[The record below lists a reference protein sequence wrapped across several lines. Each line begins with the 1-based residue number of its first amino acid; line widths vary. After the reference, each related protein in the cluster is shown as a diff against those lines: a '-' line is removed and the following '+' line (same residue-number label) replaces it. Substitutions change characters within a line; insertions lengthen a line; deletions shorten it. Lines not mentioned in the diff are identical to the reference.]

1 MWLGFWRSRNRLSL
15 DELRYLTDQLFRIQ
29 VVNEVNK
36 DFVIEALRSI
46 AELITYGDQ
55 HDSAFFEFFM
65 EKQVMGEFVRI
76 LKISRPVSVSLQ
88 LLQTLSIMI
97 QNLKSE
103 HAIYYMFSNEHIN
116 YLITYSFNFDNEELL
131 SYYISFLRAISGKLN
146 KNTISLL
153 VKTQDDDVVSFP
165 LYTEAIRFAF
175 HEENM
180 VRTAIRAL
188 SLNVYHVGDESVNR
202 FVANPPQSKYF
213 STLVKYFCKQCLE
226 LSELVSDALKKSGLE
241 PASTILAAV
250 DELEDAL
257 YYFSDITSAGIP
269 DVGRLLTDKF
279 LKHLVF
285 PLLLPSLK
293 TEPTY
298 EVKIGS
304 VTSLYLI
311 CCILHIVKIKD
322 LANSIAAGLFI
333 PPEVFVANSGNKANG
348 FSSVHE
354 LTNESEPSDNERLG
368 SENDSLKAHLVDCT
382 SGTQVHEE
390 AAIKANVSIDSS
402 VALRETLLLYIRDG
416 NNFQVLGSLSVLA
429 MLLQTKELDE
439 SMLDALGILPQRK
452 KQKKL
457 LLESLVGEGSGEEQL
472 FSSESILMKDGLSG
486 ELDAYLQRIKDQYCV
501 STSSTAERSTRRCP
515 RFQVL
520 DALVALFCRSNIPGE
535 TLWDGGWLLRQL
547 LPHGEAEFSSHHLV
561 LLKESYRSC
570 TCALLQEARGL
581 WPDMVLT
588 IIINEWKKCK
598 RAIEASSPRKEPKSI
613 LLSQWKFHEEVAPSE
628 SSIPAGERMCE
639 VVKVFVLLH
648 QVQLFSLG
656 RPLPE
661 QPSINPQGDHPENS
675 RAKTSGLDV
684 SVPKPGTELKVV
696 DALPCR
702 IAFERGKERHFRF
715 LAVSAGISGWLILAE
730 ELPLKQ
736 NYGIIRVAAP
746 LAGSNPRIDDKHPKW
761 LHLRIRPSSIPSL
774 DPTKT
779 SDGKV
784 KSRTMVDG
792 RWTLA
797 FRDEE
802 SCKTALSMIVEET
815 DLQSNEAGRSFA
827 CCAGDTQDSDGIG
840 RCLRSFAFLQFSC
853 ITATAIHAYL
863 GCAVSFSHAFYLT
876 VKELADTQNHEE
888 KISDRWFS
896 EYSH

>member
-1 MWLGFWRSRNRLSL
+1 MWLAFWRSRNRLSL
-15 DELRYLTDQLFRIQ
+15 DELRYLTDQLFKIQ

-46 AELITYGDQ
+46 AELLTYGDQ

-76 LKISRPVSVSLQ
+76 LKISRPISVSLQ

-146 KNTISLL
+146 KNTTSLL

-188 SLNVYHVGDESVNR
+188 SLNVYHVGDETVNR
-202 FVANPPQSKYF
+202 FVASSPQSKYF
-213 STLVKYFCKQCLE
+213 SNLVKYFRKLCLE
-226 LSELVSDALKKSGLE
+226 LSELVSDALKKSALE
-241 PASTILAAV
+241 PSSTIFAAV
-250 DELEDAL
+250 DELEDTL

-293 TEPTY
+293 TEPAY

-322 LANSIAAGLFI
+322 LANSIAAGLFF

-348 FSSVHE
+348 FLSVHE
-354 LTNESEPSDNERLG
+354 LTNESKQPDNGSLG
-368 SENDSLKAHLVDCT
+368 SENDRKLKAHLVDRS

-402 VALRETLLLYIRDG
+402 VALRETLLSYIRNG
-416 NNFQVLGSLSVLA
+416 NNVQVLGSLSVLA
-429 MLLQTKELDE
+429 KLLQTKELDE

-472 FSSESILMKDGLSG
+472 FSSGSISMKDGLSG
-486 ELDAYLQRIKDQYCV
+486 ELDGYLQRIKDQYCV
-501 STSSTAERSTRRCP
+501 STSRTEEGANPRSH

-520 DALVALFCRSNIPGE
+520 DALVTLFCRSNIPGE

-547 LPHGEAEFSSHHLV
+547 LPHGEAELSSHHLV
-561 LLKESYRSC
+561 LLKE
-570 TCALLQEARGL
+570 TRGL
-581 WPDMVLT
+581 WPDLVLT
-588 IIINEWKKCK
+588 ILINEWKKCK

-613 LLSQWKFHEEVAPSE
+613 LLLQWKFHEEVASSE

-648 QVQLFSLG
+648 QLQLFSHG
-656 RPLPE
+656 KPLPE
-661 QPSINPQGDHPENS
+661 QPSINPQGDPPENS

-702 IAFERGKERHFRF
+702 IAFERGKERHFHF

-736 NYGIIRVAAP
+736 NHGIIRVAAP

-761 LHLRIRPSSIPSL
+761 LHLRIRPSSIPFL

-784 KSRTMVDG
+784 KSKALVDG

-815 DLQSNEAGRSFA
+815 DLQSNEVEKGLKPLLDLENALGLSDIFQHKTSSLTENFA
-827 CCAGDTQDSDGIG
+827 P
-840 RCLRSFAFLQFSC
+840 
-853 ITATAIHAYL
+853 
-863 GCAVSFSHAFYLT
+863 
-876 VKELADTQNHEE
+876 NN
-888 KISDRWFS
+888 
-896 EYSH
+896 

>member
-1 MWLGFWRSRNRLSL
+1 MWLAFWRSRNRLSL
-15 DELRYLTDQLFRIQ
+15 DELRYLTDQLFKIQ

-76 LKISRPVSVSLQ
+76 LKISRPVGVSLQ

-103 HAIYYMFSNEHIN
+103 HAIYYLFSNEHIN

-188 SLNVYHVGDESVNR
+188 SLNVYHVGDVSVNR
-202 FVANPPQSKYF
+202 FVASPPHSKYF
-213 STLVKYFCKQCLE
+213 SNLVKYFCKQCLE
-226 LSELVSDALKKSGLE
+226 LNELVSDALKSGPE
-241 PASTILAAV
+241 PPSTILAVV
-250 DELEDAL
+250 DELEDTL

-269 DVGRLLTDKF
+269 DVGRLLTDEF

-293 TEPTY
+293 TEPAY
-298 EVKIGS
+298 EVRIGS

-322 LANSIAAGLFI
+322 LANSIAAGLFF

-348 FSSVHE
+348 FLSVHE
-354 LTNESEPSDNERLG
+354 PTNESKQPDNESLG
-368 SENDSLKAHLVDCT
+368 SENDKKLKAYLVDCST
-382 SGTQVHEE
+382 GTQVHEE
-390 AAIKANVSIDSS
+390 AAVKANVSIDSS
-402 VALRETLLLYIRDG
+402 VALRETLLSYIRDG
-416 NNFQVLGSLSVLA
+416 NNVQVLGSLSVFA
-429 MLLQTKELDE
+429 TLLQTKELDE

-472 FSSESILMKDGLSG
+472 FSSESISMKDGLSG
-486 ELDAYLQRIKDQYCV
+486 ELDGYLQRIKDQYCV
-501 STSSTAERSTRRCP
+501 STSSTEEGASPRCH

-520 DALVALFCRSNIPGE
+520 DALIALFCRSNIPGE

-570 TCALLQEARGL
+570 TRALLQETRGS
-581 WPDMVLT
+581 WPDLVLT

-639 VVKVFVLLH
+639 VVKVFVLRH
-648 QVQLFSLG
+648 QLQLFSLG
-656 RPLPE
+656 RALPE
-661 QPSINPQGDHPENS
+661 QPSINAQGDHPENS
-675 RAKTSGLDV
+675 RAKTSGLNV

-702 IAFERGKERHFRF
+702 IAFERGKERYFRF

-746 LAGSNPRIDDKHPKW
+746 LAGSNPRIDNKHPKW

-784 KSRTMVDG
+784 KPRAMVDG

-815 DLQSNEAGRSFA
+815 DLQSNEVEKRLKPLLDLENALGL
-827 CCAGDTQDSDGIG
+827 SDI
-840 RCLRSFAFLQFSC
+840 FQ
-853 ITATAIHAYL
+853 
-863 GCAVSFSHAFYLT
+863 
-876 VKELADTQNHEE
+876 HET
-888 KISDRWFS
+888 SS
-896 EYSH
+896 